1 MFIAA
6 KQRGDTLVEVLIC
19 IAIVGAVIAGAYSLA
34 SRSLQEGVSAAEH
47 SDAVKLAEGQ
57 IEALKLRQ
65 AGSDKDEWAT
75 YFASSD
81 HINNTCLDLTSKTQT
96 DTNWRPAQ
104 NGNNPTDL
112 AVNTGGGGNYAD
124 NAAHTQCAQQNAKY
138 FINITLA
145 TGASANPTYLVTVRW
160 TPAGDGP
167 TSQSQIYYRF

>member
-96 DTNWRPAQ
+96 DTNWI
-104 NGNNPTDL
+104 
-112 AVNTGGGGNYAD
+112 
-124 NAAHTQCAQQNAKY
+124 H
-138 FINITLA
+138 
-145 TGASANPTYLVTVRW
+145 
-160 TPAGDGP
+160 
-167 TSQSQIYYRF
+167 YYRTVSSNNYLFYSVDGYTRFISASRKDVL